1 MSAARLFPPQMK
13 KLLPVIIFCLLLA
26 ALLLLPAC
34 REEQGI
40 NLDMNFS
47 VNVANPEKDFP
58 NLETL
63 PNSKKEIYYQYGRPD
78 FIRLWWTSDGKPQRY
93 LDVDTRLRD
102 PRTKNTLKQSWIY
115 LGQNAEFI
123 FDSGEQYRQIPLT
136 DKTLT
141 ICQYG
146 DPEDVKEV
154 TAIDGAFEETWNY
167 FSRGV
172 IIRFRDEKIVH
183 RQNYTPM
190 GRFIKK

>member
-1 MSAARLFPPQMK
+1 LPDARMFLFLMK
-13 KLLPVIIFCLLLA
+13 KYLPFLILCLLLA
-26 ALLLLPAC
+26 ALMMLPAC

-40 NLDMNFS
+40 NLDLNFS
-47 VNVANPEKDFP
+47 VNVANPEKNFP
-58 NLETL
+58 NLEAIAD
-63 PNSKKEIYYQYGRPD
+63 SKKDVFYQYGRPD

-102 PRTKNTLKQSWIY
+102 PRVKNNLNQSWIY
-115 LGQNAEFI
+115 LKNNAEFI
-123 FDSGEQYRQIPLT
+123 FDSSEQYRQIPLT
-136 DKTLT
+136 DKTLI

-154 TAIDGAFEETWNY
+154 TALDGALEETWNY

-172 IIRFRDEKIVH
+172 ILRFRDDKIVH

>member
-1 MSAARLFPPQMK
+1 MK
-13 KLLPVIIFCLLLA
+13 KILPVISRCLLLA
-26 ALLLLPAC
+26 ALLLIPAC

-47 VNVANPEKDFP
+47 VNVAYPEKDFP
-58 NLETL
+58 NLEAL
-63 PNSKKEIYYQYGRPD
+63 ANSKKEVFHQYGKPD
-78 FIRLWWTSDGKPQRY
+78 FIRLWWTSDGRPQRY
-93 LDVDTRLRD
+93 LDVDSRLRD
-102 PRTKNTLKQSWIY
+102 PRVKNTLKQSWIY
-115 LGQNAEFI
+115 LGQNAEFV
-123 FDSGEQYRQIPLT
+123 FETSENFRQIPLT
-136 DKTLT
+136 EKILT

-154 TAIDGAFEETWNY
+154 TAMDGALEETWNY

-172 IIRFRDEKIVH
+172 ILRFRDQKIVN